1 MWAAVM
7 IRLMDTSVKR
17 TWASS
22 AQQASISR
30 FRFSSGNR
38 KNVAVGTV
46 SPLYDRLSQCD
57 RLSCII
63 QKPLYPVKAGIV
75 KLLLRCLR
83 TIFFHTFSRRST
95 KCLPE
100 RPPIPCGPGVG
111 GLSIFQGVYRMSTS
125 ETFLWGN
132 RPFFGFPPAFRNEK
146 SCARIV
152 TLG

>member
-75 KLLLRCLR
+75 KLLLRCHR
-83 TIFFHTFSRRST
+83 PKIFSSNCWTVYQKST
-95 KCLPE
+95 KKALNPLRRRGLGAFHILGHLPNVYQFHFFTSKATFF
-100 RPPIPCGPGVG
+100 RISSCFPQLPHPT
-111 GLSIFQGVYRMSTS
+111 QG
-125 ETFLWGN
+125 
-132 RPFFGFPPAFRNEK
+132 A
-146 SCARIV
+146 
-152 TLG
+152 

>member
-46 SPLYDRLSQCD
+46 SPLYDRLSQYD

-75 KLLLRCLR
+75 KLLLRCPGPHR
-83 TIFFHTFSRRST
+83 YAPAPGMSTIGLPKKYVKPLCPKRFKNPPKRRS
-95 KCLPE
+95 LPD
-100 RPPIPCGPGVG
+100 
-111 GLSIFQGVYRMSTS
+111 VYQFNFFTS
-125 ETFLWGN
+125 KSLLF
-132 RPFFGFPPAFRNEK
+132 RRFPPVLQSPNPMQG
-146 SCARIV
+146 S
-152 TLG
+152 